1 MLILRRHSQKRR
13 ADIRSGWIGAL
24 PTRCR
29 RRGPVR
35 DNGKAPMTKRRSD
48 HRQRPTYGGFRADKA
63 KLTTGKAA
71 PSRGRRIGRRSVLK
85 TGLAWTAWAIA
96 APLPIRARAETPV
109 KVGMVEPLTG
119 IFSRLAEAEVAGA
132 RLAIEEI
139 NRSGGVLGR
148 EAQLLVADSA
158 NDIMT
163 GVEQTRQLID
173 KDQVDFIA
181 GNVNSAIALAMT
193 RVTAQK
199 RKLHIVTGGH
209 TDEITGSQ
217 CSWNVFRVCKSTTM
231 EANAIA
237 DTLIEK
243 FGTKWYFLTPDY
255 VYGHALQAVFELKL
269 RQHGGAW
276 AADILPIGTVDY
288 SDALTNAA
296 AFRPK
301 VLIDLMG
308 GEDQVNSLKQ
318 IASFGL
324 AQNMAV
330 GGALFELESILSVP
344 DAARTGWWTM
354 EWWWNQPEVQPI
366 KAFDAAIRSRT
377 GKAASARNW
386 FGYAGIRTLAQ
397 IANQEKSLDA
407 VVLARALQGYTLPP
421 DLALDRN
428 RAFFRKADH
437 ELMSTV
443 LVGEVHPPRAD
454 PFDVFTVRALVEGEQ
469 AAGAAADSGCRLAFP
484 S

>member
-1 MLILRRHSQKRR
+1 M
-13 ADIRSGWIGAL
+13 
-24 PTRCR
+24 
-29 RRGPVR
+29 
-35 DNGKAPMTKRRSD
+35 
-48 HRQRPTYGGFRADKA
+48 
-63 KLTTGKAA
+63 
-71 PSRGRRIGRRSVLK
+71 LK
-85 TGLAWTAWAIA
+85 TGLAWTACAIA
-96 APLPIRARAETPV
+96 APLPIRAREEQPV
-109 KVGMVEPLTG
+109 KIGMVEPLTG
-119 IFSRLAEAEVAGA
+119 VFAELAAAEVVGA

-139 NRSGGVLGR
+139 NHSGGILGR

-158 NDIMT
+158 NEIMT
-163 GVEQTRQLID
+163 GVEETRRLID

-193 RVTAQK
+193 RVTAEK

-231 EANAIA
+231 EANAVA

-243 FGTKWYFLTPDY
+243 FGAKWYFLTPDY
-255 VYGHALQAVFELKL
+255 VYGHALQSAFEVKL

-296 AFRPK
+296 AYRPN

-318 IASFGL
+318 IVRFGL
-324 AQNMAV
+324 ADEMAV
-330 GGALFELESILSVP
+330 GGAQFELESILSVP
-344 DAARTGWWTM
+344 DAARIGWWTM
-354 EWWWNQPEVQPI
+354 EWWWNQPEVPDI
-366 KAFDAAIRSRT
+366 KTFDATIRSRT

-386 FGYAGIRTLAQ
+386 FGYVGIRTLAQ

-407 VVLARALQGYTLPP
+407 VALARALQGCTLPA
-421 DLALDRN
+421 DIALDPN
-428 RAFFRKADH
+428 RVFFRKDNH
-437 ELMSTV
+437 QLMSTI
-443 LVGEVHPPRAD
+443 LVGEVHPPRAE
-454 PFDVFTVRALVEGEQ
+454 PSDVFTVRALVKGEQ
-469 AAGAAADSGCRLAFP
+469 AEGPDAASACTLVFP

>member
-1 MLILRRHSQKRR
+1 MLK
-13 ADIRSGWIGAL
+13 
-24 PTRCR
+24 
-29 RRGPVR
+29 V
-35 DNGKAPMTKRRSD
+35 
-48 HRQRPTYGGFRADKA
+48 
-63 KLTTGKAA
+63 
-71 PSRGRRIGRRSVLK
+71 
-85 TGLAWTAWAIA
+85 GLAWTVSAFA
-96 APLPIRARAETPV
+96 APFPIRAREEQPV
-109 KVGMVEPLTG
+109 KIGMVEPLTG
-119 IFSRLAEAEVAGA
+119 VFAELAAAEVAGA

-139 NRSGGVLGR
+139 NHSGGILGR
-148 EAQLLVADSA
+148 EAQLLVVDSA

-193 RVTAQK
+193 RVTAEK

-237 DTLIEK
+237 DTLIER
-243 FGTKWYFLTPDY
+243 FGGRWYFLTPDY
-255 VYGHALQAVFELKL
+255 VYGHALQAAFELKL
-269 RQHGGAW
+269 QQHGGGW

-296 AFRPK
+296 AFRPN

-308 GEDQVNSLKQ
+308 GEDQVNSLKE
-318 IASFGL
+318 IVRFGL
-324 AQNMAV
+324 TDQMAV

-344 DAARTGWWTM
+344 DAARIGWWTM
-354 EWWWNQPEVQPI
+354 EWWWNQPEVPGV

-377 GKAASARNW
+377 GKAASARSW
-386 FGYAGIRTLAQ
+386 FGYVGIRTLAE

-407 VVLARALQGYTLPP
+407 VALARALQGYTLPA
-421 DLALDRN
+421 DIALDPN
-428 RAFFRKADH
+428 RAFFSAADH
-437 ELMSTV
+437 ELMSTI
-443 LVGEVHPPRAD
+443 LVGEVHPPLAD
-454 PFDVFTVRALVEGEQ
+454 PFDVFTVRALVGGEK
-469 AAGAAADSGCRLAFP
+469 AAGPDAASACRLAFP

>member
-1 MLILRRHSQKRR
+1 LYQKARKAASPHARQICRR
-13 ADIRSGWIGAL
+13 AIL
-24 PTRCR
+24 
-29 RRGPVR
+29 
-35 DNGKAPMTKRRSD
+35 KAGLACTAS
-48 HRQRPTYGGFRADKA
+48 AVW
-63 KLTTGKAA
+63 A
-71 PSRGRRIGRRSVLK
+71 PS
-85 TGLAWTAWAIA
+85 
-96 APLPIRARAETPV
+96 PIRARTEQPV
-109 KVGMVEPLTG
+109 TIGMVEPLTG
-119 IFSRLAEAEVAGA
+119 VYSGLAEGEIAGA
-132 RLAIEEI
+132 RLAIDEI
-139 NRSGGVLGR
+139 NHTGGILGR
-148 EAQLLVADSA
+148 EAQLTVADSA
-158 NDIMT
+158 NDVTT
-163 GVEQTRQLID
+163 GVEKARQLID

-181 GNVNSAIALAMT
+181 GDVNSAVALAIT
-193 RVTAQK
+193 RVTAAK

-209 TDEITGSQ
+209 TDEITSSQ
-217 CSWNVFRVCKSTTM
+217 CSWNVFRICKSTTM

-243 FGTKWYFLTPDY
+243 FGARWYFLTPDY
-255 VYGHALQAVFELKL
+255 VYGQTLQAAFELKL
-269 RQHGGAW
+269 RQHGGSW
-276 AADILPIGTVDY
+276 AGSILPIGTVDY

-301 VLIDLMG
+301 VLIDLMS

-324 AQNMAV
+324 SENMAV

-354 EWWWNQPEVQPI
+354 EWWWNQPEVPQI
-366 KAFDAAIRSRT
+366 KPFDAAIRSRT

-421 DLALDRN
+421 DLALDPHRV
-428 RAFFRKADH
+428 FFRKADH

-443 LVGEVHPPRAD
+443 LVGEVHPPHAD

-469 AAGAAADSGCRLAFP
+469 AAGPAADSGCRLAFP
-484 S
+484 T